1 MRCVKDLGQL
11 VSFFSGLGSEVLLL
25 VLGGEGGHGRCRR

>member
-25 VLGGEGGHGRCRR
+25 VLGGEVGHCCCWR